1 MFVVSPQDVIY
12 GRVYFLL
19 VRIKIKYMEL
29 AIIRRETTGVGTASA
44 NEMETITKFELMDGS
59 PVKGEVIPLRLY
71 LSTVDKLTPTYI
83 SVNNTF
89 SVRYFFNLVLVD
101 EEERRY
107 FKQHEV
113 YFWRNS
119 IA

>member
-1 MFVVSPQDVIY
+1 
-12 GRVYFLL
+12 
-19 VRIKIKYMEL
+19 MEL
-29 AIIRRETTGVGTASA
+29 AILRRETTGSGATSA
-44 NEMETITKFELMDGS
+44 NDMETICKFELMDGS
-59 PVKGEVIPLRLY
+59 PVKGEIIPLRLY
-71 LSTVDKLTPTYI
+71 LSTVEKLTPTHV
-83 SVNNTF
+83 SVNNCF

-113 YFWRNS
+113 FFWRNV